1 MALSRDRSCE
11 AQRSR
16 LLDHPW
22 IARAA
27 NASHAAVAGCRI
39 VVYTAA
45 LFPHWQQALR
55 SVPDLGIGPPA
66 SCAVAFVDQPAEQLP
81 ARLGFWSLVSAH
93 PLSSHQRPSPS
104 PSTSSQ
110 RQASRIPKM
119 RPDIFFGSRPTVH
132 MDATKL
138 NELDVRT
145 PVDILVD
152 RALTRCNASF
162 AAFAHDH
169 RSDQPLAEFDAIR
182 TMGRTSNNTALY
194 MQARR
199 YINDD
204 GWLAALAGSRI
215 HMIEGRML
223 MQDGSHSAVRFGC
236 HWLDEYSVV
245 DGADRDQPA
254 FSYVLWKLH
263 LQPCMRAGRGR
274 RKCAHG
280 CGESPIHIL
289 RCHPDMATPSWASS
303 VAGVH
308 CRDPQGPI
316 SRMLSCTS
324 NGVCRLLG
332 RSLRPRSPT
341 ASEILR
347 GALVLL
353 AISMCFR
360 YSLRC
365 LGCCWH
371 PADRRRRQLTIA
383 C

>member
-263 LQPCMRAGRGR
+263 LQPCMRAAEGAASAPTAVEKAPSTSSAATQTWPLPVGLPAWLACTAGTRRGPSRGCSRAHRTASAGCLAAACVLGAPQLR
-274 RKCAHG
+274 RSSEAHSSSSRSACA
-280 CGESPIHIL
+280 S
-289 RCHPDMATPSWASS
+289 ATPSGVSAAVGIPLIADAASL
-303 VAGVH
+303 
-308 CRDPQGPI
+308 P
-316 SRMLSCTS
+316 
-324 NGVCRLLG
+324 
-332 RSLRPRSPT
+332 SP
-341 ASEILR
+341 
-347 GALVLL
+347 V
-353 AISMCFR
+353 
-360 YSLRC
+360 
-365 LGCCWH
+365 
-371 PADRRRRQLTIA
+371 
-383 C
+383 